1 MECYVINVI
10 FTLKIEHKNILER
23 GSVKVIV
30 IIKKASLKKLS
41 QLFTFNPS
49 NILLAPVWSKYIR

>member
-1 MECYVINVI
+1 MECSVINVI

-23 GSVKVIV
+23 GSMKLIV
-30 IIKKASLKKLS
+30 IIKKLSLKKLS

-49 NILLAPVWSKYIR
+49 NIFACTRLV

>member
-1 MECYVINVI
+1 MECYVRNVI

-23 GSVKVIV
+23 GSMKLIV

-49 NILLAPVWSKYIR
+49 SIFACTRLV

>member
-23 GSVKVIV
+23 GSMKVIV
-30 IIKKASLKKLS
+30 IIKKSLSEK
-41 QLFTFNPS
+41 T
-49 NILLAPVWSKYIR
+49 

>member
-23 GSVKVIV
+23 GSMKLIV

-49 NILLAPVWSKYIR
+49 NIFACTCLV

>member
-10 FTLKIEHKNILER
+10 FTLKIEHKNIMER
-23 GSVKVIV
+23 GSMKLIV

-49 NILLAPVWSKYIR
+49 NIFACTRLV